1 MILDIFYILL
11 GFLLLVKGGD
21 YLVEGAVAIAQRAKL
36 SKMVI
41 GMTVVG
47 FGTSMPELLVS
58 AQSALVGNSGIAIGN
73 VVGSNIANI
82 GLILGISSMI
92 IPIASSR
99 VTLRIDHPFMM
110 LSAVLFVAVAM
121 TGSIERWAGA
131 LMVLMLVA
139 FVWYQIVS
147 SHKRTSFPEDSKEI
161 ITASNNA
168 PQKIAFRIVSV
179 IFFSVITISVSY
191 FLQGIPQL
199 IIIEAI
205 KALFFVYGLK
215 ILQQIKETSS
225 KQIPFLISII
235 LVIVSF
241 ISMVYGAD
249 KLIEGASNIA
259 SDLGVSDRII
269 GLTIVAVGTS
279 LPELFAS
286 VMASIK
292 GESDMAI
299 GNIIGSVTFNILCV
313 IGFSAIICPIKESN
327 VGFGFD
333 YLAMILV
340 SIILWIFLR
349 THHKIVRWE
358 GLVLT
363 LFYISYMVKTI
374 LL

>member
-1 MILDIFYILL
+1 MLLDIFYILL

-82 GLILGISSMI
+82 ALILGVSSMI
-92 IPIASSR
+92 VPIASSR
-99 VTLRIDHPFMM
+99 ATLRIDHPFMM
-110 LSAVLFVAVAM
+110 LSAVLFVAIAM

-139 FVWYQIVS
+139 FVWYQVVKS
-147 SHKRTSFPEDSKEI
+147 RKTEKKRANTEEVETTPPM
-161 ITASNNA
+161 A
-168 PQKIAFRIVSV
+168 
-179 IFFSVITISVSY
+179 
-191 FLQGIPQL
+191 LW
-199 IIIEAI
+199 
-205 KALFFVYGLK
+205 KAL
-215 ILQQIKETSS
+215 
-225 KQIPFLISII
+225 
-235 LVIVSF
+235 LVVVVSF
-241 ISMVYGAD
+241 AAMVFGSD
-249 KLIEGASNIA
+249 KLVEGASDIA
-259 SDLGVSDRII
+259 KQLGVSDRII

-299 GNIIGSVTFNILCV
+299 GNIIGSVTFNILSV
-313 IGFSAIICPIKESN
+313 IGISAIICPIQDSKE
-327 VGFGFD
+327 GFVFD
-333 YLAMILV
+333 YLAMLV
-340 SIILWIFLR
+340 LGVMLWIFLR
-349 THHKIVRWE
+349 THRKLVRWE
-358 GLVLT
+358 GLILT
-363 LFYISYMVKTI
+363 LSYVAYLVKTI
-374 LL
+374 VM

>member
-1 MILDIFYILL
+1 MITDIIYILL

-82 GLILGISSMI
+82 ALILGVSSMI
-92 IPIASSR
+92 VPIASSR

-110 LSAVLFVAVAM
+110 LSAVLFVAIAM
-121 TGSIERWAGA
+121 TGSIERWTGA
-131 LMVLMLVA
+131 LMVLMLVG
-139 FVWYQIVS
+139 FVWYQVAKS
-147 SHKRTSFPEDSKEI
+147 RKAETQQ
-161 ITASNNA
+161 ASQT
-168 PQKIAFRIVSV
+168 PQ
-179 IFFSVITISVSY
+179 TT
-191 FLQGIPQL
+191 QPPQPMAL
-199 IIIEAI
+199 W
-205 KALFFVYGLK
+205 KAL
-215 ILQQIKETSS
+215 
-225 KQIPFLISII
+225 LI
-235 LVIVSF
+235 VVVSF
-241 ISMVYGAD
+241 AAMVFGAD
-249 KLIEGASNIA
+249 KLVEGASDIA
-259 SDLGVSDRII
+259 KQLGVSDRII

-299 GNIIGSVTFNILCV
+299 GNIIGSVTFNILSV
-313 IGFSAIICPIKESN
+313 IGISAIICPIQESN

-333 YLAMILV
+333 YLTMLV
-340 SIILWIFLR
+340 MGIMLWVFLR
-349 THHKIVRWE
+349 THRKLVRWE

-363 LFYISYMVKTI
+363 LSYVAYLIKTI
-374 LL
+374 VM

>member
-1 MILDIFYILL
+1 MITDIIYILL

-82 GLILGISSMI
+82 ALILGVSSMI
-92 IPIASSR
+92 VPIASSR

-110 LSAVLFVAVAM
+110 LSAVLFVAIAM

-131 LMVLMLVA
+131 VMVLMLVG
-139 FVWYQIVS
+139 FVWYQVVKS
-147 SHKRTSFPEDSKEI
+147 RKAETLQTSQTPE
-161 ITASNNA
+161 TPPTMA
-168 PQKIAFRIVSV
+168 
-179 IFFSVITISVSY
+179 
-191 FLQGIPQL
+191 LW
-199 IIIEAI
+199 
-205 KALFFVYGLK
+205 KAL
-215 ILQQIKETSS
+215 
-225 KQIPFLISII
+225 LIV
-235 LVIVSF
+235 VISF
-241 ISMVYGAD
+241 AAMVFGSD
-249 KLIEGASNIA
+249 KLVEGASDIA
-259 SDLGVSDRII
+259 KQLGVSDRII

-299 GNIIGSVTFNILCV
+299 GNIIGSVTFNILSV
-313 IGFSAIICPIKESN
+313 IGISAIICPIQESN

-333 YLAMILV
+333 YLTMLV
-340 SIILWIFLR
+340 MGIMLWVFLR
-349 THHKIVRWE
+349 THRKLVRWE

-363 LFYISYMVKTI
+363 LSYVAYLVKTI
-374 LL
+374 VM